1 MKINLNVFG
10 QNVVISGEFG
20 KLTKRIIDKEERI
33 SFVNGV
39 KAYIATLDSKLSEGK
54 KKIAEQSVMSLFNK
68 ETEKKKVSDKIE
80 SKKEK
85 NKEVAE
91 IKEIVTKKVNV
102 KEKKNKIEKS
112 LTEVVSEV
120 SAGDRFV
127 TRRELEELLNKENSE
142 KNTSEPETRYGRESG
157 RKW

>member
-33 SFVNGV
+33 SFVDGV

-54 KKIAEQSVMSLFNK
+54 KKIAEQSLMSLFNK
-68 ETEKKKVSDKIE
+68 ETEKKKVEAKVA

-91 IKEIVTKKVNV
+91 IKEIVTKKVKV

-120 SAGDRFV
+120 AIADRFV
-127 TRRELEELLNKENSE
+127 THKELLELLQKENSE
-142 KNTSEPETRYGRESG
+142 KNTTVSQARYGKESG
-157 RKW
+157 RR